1 MQDGNKTEIT
11 ILDEIHFENELQNLE
26 KDLIECGCDLSQNQ
40 DMTHVVTLKKDDAEG
55 IVKILNESLIP
66 NCSDVWENTR
76 NFVRIIYHSVK
87 TKSGFKVFIEELPET
102 TDLYNFSPKSPL
114 QYILYKNQL
123 VQEAFY
129 AALNAFKKYA
139 TEFFRELHDKI
150 EILAER
156 FAEIEKDVFSQ
167 ITIIQDDLADKVYY
181 FERDELPRP
190 IYRTL
195 LKDKTKI
202 PHKRKIFRLFFSVFK
217 PY

>member
-1 MQDGNKTEIT
+1 MQDGKKADFIIFDEMDSEI
-11 ILDEIHFENELQNLE
+11 EPNLE
-26 KDLIECGCDLSQNQ
+26 NVIMESLCDFSQNE
-40 DMTHVVTLKKDDAEG
+40 DMTHVVTLKKDAAEG
-55 IVKILNESLIP
+55 IIKILNESLIP

-76 NFVRIIYHSVK
+76 DFVQIIYNSDK
-87 TKSGFKVFIEELPET
+87 TESGFKVFIEDLPET
-102 TDLYNFSPKSPL
+102 TDLYYFSPKSPL

-129 AALNAFKKYA
+129 ATVNAFKKYA
-139 TEFFRELHDKI
+139 RECVENLSE
-150 EILAER
+150 EIKT
-156 FAEIEKDVFSQ
+156 FAECFEEIRKGVLSQ
-167 ITIIQDDLADKVYY
+167 ITIIQDDFDKVYY

>member
-1 MQDGNKTEIT
+1 MQDGKKADFIIVDEMDSEI
-11 ILDEIHFENELQNLE
+11 EPNLE
-26 KDLIECGCDLSQNQ
+26 NVIMESLCDFSQNE
-40 DMTHVVTLKKDDAEG
+40 DMTHVITLGKDAAEG
-55 IVKILNESLIP
+55 IIKILNESLVP

-76 NFVRIIYHSVK
+76 NFVQIIYNSDK
-87 TKSGFKVFIEELPET
+87 TESGFKVFIEELPKT

-167 ITIIQDDLADKVYY
+167 ITIIQDDFADKVYY
-181 FERDELPRP
+181 FERDELPHP